1 MITAAGRFEPL
12 VAVAFPLWFESGR
25 ALGVFA
31 VPFLIEGE
39 REQHLEP
46 RNRNGGE
53 RWENEGMLTTYQVAF
68 GN

>member
-1 MITAAGRFEPL
+1 MILTAARFKPL
-12 VAVAFPLWFESGR
+12 GAVAFPLRFESGR
-25 ALGVFA
+25 ALGLFA